1 MRVLVIGGG
10 VIGLSTAWALAR
22 AGHEPLLFEAG
33 PLPNPGGASHDQH
46 RLIRSLY
53 GAERGYARM
62 VGDAYAAWD
71 RLWADLGRQH
81 YVEAGALGI
90 SLQSPE
96 RVDDPLAAS
105 LATLR
110 DLELEHELLDA
121 AQLAEL
127 CPYFQVP
134 ERAWGLLS
142 RPGGVLLADKI
153 VGHLAGWLRRAGVDL
168 FPETRAIDID
178 PEAGAVRLA
187 DGQIALGDAIVVA
200 AGAWTGKLVPAL
212 ADRQT
217 PQRQF
222 VAFLAPPEAQAA
234 AWAAAPA
241 IVQLPTA
248 LDSYCC
254 PPVQGTRL
262 KLGAVAARRASDP
275 DALAEGSY
283 EEAEALL
290 APFREILTDG
300 ADYRVVGYKACPYAV
315 SHDAERFLSH
325 REGCLT
331 AVAGCTGHM
340 FKFGALMGEQLAAA
354 ATGDLAF
361 ETFARWAAGE
371 ELVG

>member
-10 VIGLSTAWALAR
+10 VVGLSTAWALAK

-62 VGDAYAAWD
+62 VGEAYGAWE

-90 SLQSPE
+90 SLQPPE
-96 RVDDPLAAS
+96 TADNDLAAS
-105 LATLR
+105 LTVQR
-110 DLELEHELLDA
+110 ELKLAHDLLDA

-127 CPYFQVP
+127 CPYLRVP
-134 ERAWGLLS
+134 DQAWGLLS
-142 RPGGVLLADKI
+142 RPGGILLADKI
-153 VGHLAGWLRRAGVDL
+153 LGHLAGWLRREGVDL
-168 FPETRAIDID
+168 FPDTRAIDID

-212 ADRQT
+212 AERQT
-217 PQRQF
+217 AQRQF
-222 VAFLAPPEAQAA
+222 VVFLTAPQSQAA
-234 AWAAAPA
+234 TWAEAPA
-241 IVQLPTA
+241 IVQFPTD
-248 LDSYCC
+248 LDSYGC
-254 PPVQGTRL
+254 PPVAGTRL

-275 DALAEGSY
+275 DALEEGSF
-283 EEAEALL
+283 EEAEALFQ
-290 APFREILTDG
+290 PFREILTDG
-300 ADYRVVGYKACPYAV
+300 ADYRVIGYKACPYAV
-315 SHDAERFLSH
+315 SHDRERFLTH
-325 REGCLT
+325 RDGCLT
-331 AVAGCTGHM
+331 AITGCTGHM
-340 FKFGALMGEQLAAA
+340 FKFGALMGERLAAT

-361 ETFARWAAGE
+361 ESFARWAAGE
-371 ELVG
+371 EMAA